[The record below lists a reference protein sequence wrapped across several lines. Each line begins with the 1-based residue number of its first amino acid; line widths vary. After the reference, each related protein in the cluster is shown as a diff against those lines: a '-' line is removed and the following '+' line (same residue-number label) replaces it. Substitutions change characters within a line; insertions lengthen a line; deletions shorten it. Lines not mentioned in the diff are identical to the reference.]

1 MEPVFNLGGQTG
13 GGMTGN
19 PCGRMNGCRSK
30 EFEKEI
36 ITMKKTDYRRTKRT
50 CYFANVAMSSV
61 FSLPPLLFATFRE
74 QYGISY
80 TLLGTLVLVN
90 FCTQLGID
98 LIFSF
103 FSRYFNIHKTI
114 RLMPLVTAAGLCVYA
129 LIPLLFPEHAY
140 TGLVAGTFLFS
151 VAAGLGEV
159 LVSPT
164 IAALPSDT
172 PDKDMSMLHALYGYG
187 VVGVVLVS
195 TLFLRFVGNEYWM
208 YLTFFWAL
216 LPVIA
221 SVLFM
226 ISPLPDVNMKQ
237 SGSRPAGSKHRT
249 KGLLLCMACI
259 FLGACAEN
267 TMTNWISVYAEKA
280 LRIPKIWGDI
290 FGMSLFAGVLALT
303 RTAYA
308 KYGKN
313 IFRVLTVS
321 MAAAV
326 VCYLTVGLS
335 SNAFLSLAACVAVG
349 ISTAML
355 WPGTLILMEEKI
367 PSAGV
372 AAYALMA
379 AGGDLGAS
387 VAPQALGIA
396 VDKISLT
403 EWAGTFG
410 ASLSLTPEQVGFK
423 AGMLMAAIFP
433 VLGIAL
439 LAYMKRYFGR
449 RE

>member
-1 MEPVFNLGGQTG
+1 MEKPNY
-13 GGMTGN
+13 
-19 PCGRMNGCRSK
+19 K
-30 EFEKEI
+30 
-36 ITMKKTDYRRTKRT
+36 RTKRA
-50 CYFANVAMSSV
+50 CYFANLAMSSV

-80 TLLGTLVLVN
+80 TLLGTLVLIN

-103 FSRYFNIHKTI
+103 FGRHFNIHKTI

-129 LIPLLFPEHAY
+129 LIPMLFPGYAY
-140 TGLVAGTFLFS
+140 MGLVAGTFLFS

-187 VVGVVLVS
+187 FVGVVLIS
-195 TLFLRFVGNEYWM
+195 TLFLRIAGNQYWM
-208 YLTFFWAL
+208 YLTFFWAM

-221 SVLFM
+221 SVWLRM
-226 ISPLPDVNMKQ
+226 SPLPDMNMEQNKVKSAG
-237 SGSRPAGSKHRT
+237 SGSGT

-267 TMTNWISVYAEKA
+267 TMSNWVSVYAEKA
-280 LRIPKIWGDI
+280 LQIPKVWGDI
-290 FGMSLFAGVLALT
+290 LGMSLFAGLLALT
-303 RTAYA
+303 RTIYA

-313 IFRVLTVS
+313 IFKILTIS
-321 MAAAV
+321 MWGAV

-335 SNAFLSLAACVAVG
+335 SNGALSLAACAAVG
-349 ISTAML
+349 ICTAML
-355 WPGTLILMEEKI
+355 WPGTLIFMEEKI
-367 PSAGV
+367 PAAGV

-396 VDKISLT
+396 VDKIALT
-403 EWAGTFG
+403 KWAGTLG
-410 ASLSLTPEQVGFK
+410 SALSLTPEQVGFK
-423 AGMLMAAIFP
+423 AGMLMAAVFP
-433 VLGIAL
+433 ALGILL
-439 LAYMKRYFGR
+439 LAYMKTYFGK
-449 RE
+449 EAFGTKNSSCN

>member
-1 MEPVFNLGGQTG
+1 
-13 GGMTGN
+13 MTGN
-19 PCGRMNGCRSK
+19 PCGCMKGCRSK

-129 LIPLLFPEHAY
+129 LIPMLFPEHAY

-187 VVGVVLVS
+187 VVGVVIVS

-221 SVLFM
+221 SVQFM
-226 ISPLPDVNMKQ
+226 VSPLPDVNMEQ

-280 LRIPKIWGDI
+280 LGIPKIWGDI

-372 AAYALMA
+372 AA
-379 AGGDLGAS
+379 
-387 VAPQALGIA
+387 
-396 VDKISLT
+396 
-403 EWAGTFG
+403 
-410 ASLSLTPEQVGFK
+410 
-423 AGMLMAAIFP
+423 
-433 VLGIAL
+433 
-439 LAYMKRYFGR
+439 
-449 RE
+449 